1 MTPHMQVNI
10 VTPAFKANPYPFYA
24 RLRAEAPV
32 CTVSLPTHDKI
43 YLITR
48 YDDAVLAIKDPRLSK
63 EAPKALTPEQF
74 RRLPLTRRLLQPMK
88 KQMLD
93 QDPPNHTRLRA
104 LVHKAFTPR
113 RVEQLAG
120 RIQQL
125 ADGLLDAAA
134 PHGRIDLIKQYAL
147 PIPATVIAEMLGVP
161 LADRPIFQR
170 WSTAIVAMSRS
181 RWAMVLA
188 LSSLV
193 SFQRYVR
200 RLIAQ
205 RRADPQDDLLT
216 ALLQAEE
223 AGDQLSEQELV
234 SMVMLLLVA
243 GFETTVNLIGNGTLS
258 LLRNPEQ
265 RERLQ
270 AEPALIKTA
279 VEELL
284 RYEGPLEM
292 TTERFAAEDIELAGA
307 LIPRGAAVR
316 VVLASA
322 NRDET
327 QFDQPDRLDI
337 TRAPNRHLAFGHGI
351 HYCLGAPLARLE
363 GQIAI
368 NTLLRRMPD
377 LRLAV
382 PSDAVVWRSGMLMR
396 SLEALP
402 LAFSPSAAGMKH
414 RRDAESAEVMAR

>member
-1 MTPHMQVNI
+1 MPPHMQVSI
-10 VTPAFKANPYPFYA
+10 ATPAFKANPYPFYA

-32 CTVSLPTHDKI
+32 CSVSLPTRNKV
-43 YLITR
+43 YLIAR
-48 YDDAVLAIKDPRLSK
+48 YDDALLAVKDPRLLK
-63 EAPKALTPEQF
+63 DAREALTPEQF
-74 RRLPLTRRLLQPMK
+74 RRLPLARRLIQPMM

-113 RVEQLAG
+113 RIDQLAE
-120 RIQQL
+120 RIQLL
-125 ADGLLDAAA
+125 ADALLDAAA
-134 PHGRIDLIKQYAL
+134 PHGRIDLIAQYAL

-161 LADRPIFQR
+161 LADRAVFQR
-170 WSTAIVAMSRS
+170 WSTAIVSMNGS
-181 RWAMVLA
+181 RWAMVQA
-188 LSSLV
+188 LSSVV
-193 SFQRYVR
+193 SFRRYVR
-200 RLIAQ
+200 RLMAQ
-205 RRADPQDDLLT
+205 RRVDPQDDLLT

-223 AGDQLSEQELV
+223 AGDQLSEAELV
-234 SMVMLLLVA
+234 AMVMLLLVA
-243 GFETTVNLIGNGTLS
+243 GFETTVNLIGNGVFS
-258 LLRNPEQ
+258 LLRHPEQ

-284 RYEGPLEM
+284 RYEGPLET
-292 TTERFAAEDIELAGA
+292 TTERFAGEDMELGGA
-307 LIPRGAAVR
+307 LIPQGSPVR

-337 TRAPNRHLAFGHGI
+337 TRTPNRHLAFGQGI

-382 PSDAVVWRSGMLMR
+382 PPEAVSWRSGLLMR
-396 SLEALP
+396 GLETLP
-402 LAFSPSAAGMKH
+402 LTFTPSSAAVNH
-414 RRDAESAEVMAR
+414 RSDAEMMVK